1 LEMLPMVMPTI
12 PTILGIF
19 GAEAPPLVAALEPTL
34 QAAADINALKA
45 LYDAER
51 PFVAFGKIDVR
62 YGPMWKRAEEWPAQ
76 VRHTLPAPFGVN
88 RIYGPSA
95 QGPEGRI
102 CHSLR
107 MFHRVRRTVRGAG
120 RMCLVHILLALS
132 VHLFNPY
139 QPKLILTRPA
149 WRVFA
154 MQLLGI
160 QLLLNAGADASRSP
174 SLLSALA
181 AAEVHPGGGFHAGA
195 GWVWAGLHGRHAL
208 RFPQQ
213 VDAAPY
219 HHTPGSV
226 LVQRQFHTAR
236 TQVAQAMEAN
246 IALARKRFDYVHFD
260 AAASDKLD
268 QRVEKWEKQCDVTV
282 RKLHQLEQMVLLT
295 HQFRARR
302 QCLADHYARRAQV
315 PPLSPASTTTLTWA
329 FEGGE
334 KPKGARYE
342 QPVVDALGDE
352 HAATAPSHH
361 LTHYPPH
368 IISDICLSWATQ
380 EVEEVE
386 RRWAEARG
394 VAAAA
399 LRDERIV
406 QRRQLL
412 QQCAGE
418 RFQRRGD
425 TEVAAA
431 ARAVEVEAAA
441 DQARA
446 RYDHHP
452 LGSTHRLYWGAAKR
466 LRRDASP
473 RKG

>member
-315 PPLSPASTTTLTWA
+315 PPLSPASTTTLTTLHISSLIYVCLGRRRRWRRWS
-329 FEGGE
+329 GGGRRRAVWRRRRCE
-334 KPKGARYE
+334 TSASCSGGSCCSSAPVSGSNAGATRRWRRRHARWRWRPRRTRRARGTTITRSGRPIGSTGERRSGYGVMRLPGRVKPK
-342 QPVVDALGDE
+342 
-352 HAATAPSHH
+352 PS
-361 LTHYPPH
+361 
-368 IISDICLSWATQ
+368 
-380 EVEEVE
+380 
-386 RRWAEARG
+386 
-394 VAAAA
+394 
-399 LRDERIV
+399 
-406 QRRQLL
+406 
-412 QQCAGE
+412 
-418 RFQRRGD
+418 
-425 TEVAAA
+425 
-431 ARAVEVEAAA
+431 
-441 DQARA
+441 
-446 RYDHHP
+446 
-452 LGSTHRLYWGAAKR
+452 
-466 LRRDASP
+466 
-473 RKG
+473 